1 MNNIETKD
9 LKKKFKDL
17 TLAKLTMDAVYSRRA
32 IEEMIAKQFGNSVL
46 RYEHYGKKVNVATS
60 AVYGRFIEQLK
71 PGAKVVMTGAE
82 IKLKP
87 EYAKKVWTV
96 TTLPQFMCGEIVVWL
111 EGFSGAYSCEMLR
124 LPEADEDLPF

>member
-1 MNNIETKD
+1 METKD
-9 LKKKFKDL
+9 LKKKYKDL
-17 TLAKLTMDAVYSRRA
+17 TIAKLTMDAVYSRRI
-32 IEEMIAKQFGNSVL
+32 IEEMITKQFGNSVL
-46 RYEHYGKKVNVATS
+46 RYEHYGKKVNVAAS
-60 AVYGRFIEQLK
+60 AAYGRFIEQLK

-87 EYAKKVWTV
+87 EYTKRVWTV